1 MDITIKDGIISITVD
16 SGIVDKL
23 YIDTLD
29 NVKNMYSDND
39 DDHSYTVT
47 DFERSSNTITVD
59 STALSPELDTSAF
72 IITVGALQGFY
83 YDDKELYNKEI
94 EVLTE
99 YCSTCLDKH
108 QKERMVLFMV
118 KYNLLQYAIANDLVE
133 DQINYYIDLARMLG
147 IDFKYKAQCMCSG
160 KCKRCVKCCNG
171 CCSIC

>member
-118 KYNLLQYAIANDLVE
+118 KYNLL
-133 DQINYYIDLARMLG
+133 
-147 IDFKYKAQCMCSG
+147 
-160 KCKRCVKCCNG
+160 
-171 CCSIC
+171 

>member
-1 MDITIKDGIISITVD
+1 MDITIKDGIISITVN

-39 DDHSYTVT
+39 NDHSYTVT

-118 KYNLLQYAIANDLVE
+118 KYNLL
-133 DQINYYIDLARMLG
+133 
-147 IDFKYKAQCMCSG
+147 
-160 KCKRCVKCCNG
+160 
-171 CCSIC
+171 